1 VVVSGILAKS
11 KNLCKLQVRVCLAD
25 FQWEQDQILANARLL
40 VSPFERLRNVRQAS
54 LGGVFEGKPDNNSMY
69 SVARGGVNIVDAQ
82 PGSYAICSV
91 PSIPINNLVL
101 APGIPPLNTYAAHWR
116 RWISATGSTPMTEDP
131 QIRRMF
137 TEFKDFYT
145 HLSGIVREVTY
156 RNGRHTFLHRARVAR
171 EQEDVIAF
179 REIRSELIQYW
190 EMYLAREEQKKKDM
204 DQRLG
209 NLLSSDSYPSH
220 EWEAMSP
227 KQHKS
232 PSGQSIQSPVLLDAD
247 TMARDGIPMTGNPGK
262 PRNFQGALGLP
273 PPSPGPM
280 RPLPP
285 NNIPSQ
291 AALQQRMQARLQ
303 QQQQLQQQSGML
315 AQPVMNQQANVQ
327 SLHSSH
333 SFQMYKRAQEQV
345 LQQRKDFHTLQ
356 LGLRQHAVARYNQ
369 QAQHIIA
376 QQATHTIKQEPNND
390 DMYSDLSPFH
400 EDAGSINCIFPDF
413 LAHSH
418 PLDPTIP
425 SSPPVTIFGSASVP
439 TTRIPFPSAQGVGE
453 PGPSSTKRRRIH
465 SGFEEG
471 LAMYADEEPRQT
483 DWDTHDSGMSYI
495 GKGKGKMS
503 IKKEVITLD

>member
-1 VVVSGILAKS
+1 
-11 KNLCKLQVRVCLAD
+11 
-25 FQWEQDQILANARLL
+25 
-40 VSPFERLRNVRQAS
+40 VRQAS

-91 PSIPINNLVL
+91 PSIPTNSLVL
-101 APGIPPLNTYAAHWR
+101 APGIPPLNTYAANWR

-190 EMYLAREEQKKKDM
+190 EMYLAQEEQKKKDM
-204 DQRLG
+204 DRRLCK
-209 NLLSSDSYPSH
+209 LLSSDSYPSH

-227 KQHKS
+227 KQHNS
-232 PSGQSIQSPVLLDAD
+232 SSGHSIQSPVLLDAD

-262 PRNFQGALGLP
+262 PRNFQALMGLP

-285 NNIPSQ
+285 NNMPSQ

-303 QQQQLQQQSGML
+303 QQQQLQQQAGML

-333 SFQMYKRAQEQV
+333 GFHMYKRAQ
-345 LQQRKDFHTLQ
+345 QQKDFHAHQ
-356 LGLRQHAVARYNQ
+356 HGLRQHAVVHQPYNQ
-369 QAQHIIA
+369 QAQHNIA
-376 QQATHTIKQEPNND
+376 QQAIYTIKQEPDND
-390 DMYSDLSPFH
+390 DLYSNPFRDDSH
-400 EDAGSINCIFPDF
+400 THSTLTDFP
-413 LAHSH
+413 AHSH
-418 PLDPTIP
+418 PLDQTLP
-425 SSPPVTIFGSASVP
+425 SFPAND
-439 TTRIPFPSAQGVGE
+439 IPFPSIGE
-453 PGPSSTKRRRIH
+453 PGPSSTKRRRID

-471 LAMYADEEPRQT
+471 AFRM
-483 DWDTHDSGMSYI
+483 I
-495 GKGKGKMS
+495 GLGRRMWGKARAR
-503 IKKEVITLD
+503 

>member
-69 SVARGGVNIVDAQ
+69 SVGRGGVNIVDAQ

-101 APGIPPLNTYAAHWR
+101 APGIPPLNTYAANWR

-190 EMYLAREEQKKKDM
+190 EMYLDREEQKKKDM

-262 PRNFQGALGLP
+262 PRNFQGVMGLP
-273 PPSPGPM
+273 PPSLGPM

-303 QQQQLQQQSGML
+303 QQQQSQQQARML
-315 AQPVMNQQANVQ
+315 AQPVMNPQANVQ

-333 SFQMYKRAQEQV
+333 SFQMYKRAQKQV
-345 LQQRKDFHTLQ
+345 LQQREDQHIQ
-356 LGLRQHAVARYNQ
+356 EIGLRQHAMAQDQPYNQ
-369 QAQHIIA
+369 QAQHNIA
-376 QQATHTIKQEPNND
+376 QQASHIIKQEPNND
-390 DMYSDLSPFH
+390 DLYSDPSPFH
-400 EDAGSINCIFPDF
+400 SSSVDSVFTNLP
-413 LAHSH
+413 AHSH

-425 SSPPVTIFGSASVP
+425 SFPANDM
-439 TTRIPFPSAQGVGE
+439 PFPIIGE
-453 PGPSSTKRRRIH
+453 PGPSSTKRRRTD

-471 LAMYADEEPRQT
+471 AAESMTGYAEFVNEERPLQN
-483 DWDTHDSGMSYI
+483 DWAGTSYV

-503 IKKEVITLD
+503 IKREVITLD